1 MPTLE
6 ELAREV
12 QRHYP
17 RIYIAC
23 HVDHRR
29 RRGQGPAVSA
39 RDQTILAHVPTDG
52 VRPRTLAAHLRV
64 GPSTLS
70 AGLKRL
76 STMKLIAMTPE
87 AGDARG
93 RIVHLTDAGREAL
106 SQTSVLDSARVTAAL
121 ARLTASQRAVAV
133 RGLALL
139 ADAAQAREE
148 A

>member
-6 ELAREV
+6 ELTREV

-17 RIYIAC
+17 RIYMAC

-29 RRGQGPAVSA
+29 RRGQGPAISA
-39 RDQTILAHVPTDG
+39 RDQTILAHVPANG
-52 VRPRTLAAHLRV
+52 VRPRTLAAHLSV

-70 AGLKRL
+70 ASLKRL
-76 STMKLIAMTPE
+76 RTMRLIAMTPE
-87 AGDARG
+87 AADARA
-93 RIVHLTDAGREAL
+93 RVVHLTEAGRQAL
-106 SQTSVLDSARVTAAL
+106 SQTSVLDSARVAAAL
-121 ARLTASQRAVAV
+121 GRLTASQRTAVI

-139 ADAAQAREE
+139 ADAAQRVE